1 MALRL
6 SGGFKL
12 FKDGEEVNLNTNQIN
27 DIVKDIVFN
36 PFEKIMMDSFMSNNS
51 MENSNKKKKKKKN
64 KNKKK

>member
-36 PFEKIMMDSFMSNNS
+36 PFEKIMMDSFMSNKNT
-51 MENSNKKKKKKKN
+51 NKKK
-64 KNKKK
+64 

>member
-1 MALRL
+1 MTLRL

-36 PFEKIMMDSFMSNNS
+36 PFQKIMMDNFMSDNS
-51 MENSNKKKKKKKN
+51 IEKKKKKKKKN

>member
-1 MALRL
+1 MTLRL

-36 PFEKIMMDSFMSNNS
+36 PFEKIMMDNFMSDNS
-51 MENSNKKKKKKKN
+51 IEKKKKKKKKN